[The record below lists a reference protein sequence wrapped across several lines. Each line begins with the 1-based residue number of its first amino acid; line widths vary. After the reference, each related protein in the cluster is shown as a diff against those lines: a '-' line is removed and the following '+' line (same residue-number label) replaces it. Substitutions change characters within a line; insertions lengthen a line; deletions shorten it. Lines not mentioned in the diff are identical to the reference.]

1 MNRLMI
7 LAFAACGAVF
17 LAQGAQAE
25 VHIGVGIGG
34 YYAPPV
40 VVAPAPPPPIRQEIV
55 PVPVGP
61 VERVVWVPGHYEWS
75 GRGYFWVNG
84 HYIERPE
91 PGLVWEPG
99 RWVARHGHWEWFG
112 GHWRR

>member
-1 MNRLMI
+1 MDRRT
-7 LAFAACGAVF
+7 AFVLAACAGLCVAGS
-17 LAQGAQAE
+17 ASAG
-25 VHIGVGIGG
+25 VHIGVDLGG

-40 VVAPAPPPPIRQEIV
+40 VVAPAPPPPIREEVV
-55 PVPVGP
+55 PVPPGP
-61 VERVVWVPGHYEWS
+61 PDRAVWVQGHYEWS

-91 PGLVWEPG
+91 PGLFWEPG
-99 RWVARHGHWEWFG
+99 RWIPRHGHWEWTG